1 MFKTNIVAFLS
12 RKLGAD
18 TQDHTSWNDNP
29 DTASQEAPAPAHK
42 GTIGEIPVATE
53 QLIQRLSLADLSLLC
68 YENKYY
74 YAPMAGLFCNYLSCF
89 FLAWI

>member
-29 DTASQEAPAPAHK
+29 DTASQVAPAPAHK

-68 YENKYY
+68 VMKINIT
-74 YAPMAGLFCNYLSCF
+74 MRTWMVCSVT
-89 FLAWI
+89 I

>member
-29 DTASQEAPAPAHK
+29 DTASQVAPAPAHK

-53 QLIQRLSLADLSLLC
+53 QLIQRLSLAEIYHCFVFMKINITMLLWMVC
-68 YENKYY
+68 
-74 YAPMAGLFCNYLSCF
+74 SVT
-89 FLAWI
+89 I